1 MKCCKCCRFC
11 LFLLCFFLSFFNL
24 WCGPWLRLTKLLHS
38 RLECFT
44 EIKGFFFSEKKTFF
58 LISLNVE
65 TKTYLG
71 PQALDGRVLWVRVCP
86 SVLLPFCLTFSLCG
100 RFHGIGSLVFF
111 NFGMVW
117 ETHMSCAWQ
126 TQIFWKHCFCPQ
138 NGPKWTKNR
147 SFFKLLQNLL
157 INSFSVWCIM
167 KFLSFTIFLCKF
179 HIWEK
184 SGSWYIGRNAD
195 SQSDCKIFNYISR
208 TRQQNGNF
216 AFSIVIQIHD
226 NSKLIENIFGWA
238 WSKMGVTT
246 LVPGL

>member
-1 MKCCKCCRFC
+1 
-11 LFLLCFFLSFFNL
+11 
-24 WCGPWLRLTKLLHS
+24 
-38 RLECFT
+38 
-44 EIKGFFFSEKKTFF
+44 
-58 LISLNVE
+58 
-65 TKTYLG
+65 
-71 PQALDGRVLWVRVCP
+71 
-86 SVLLPFCLTFSLCG
+86 
-100 RFHGIGSLVFF
+100 
-111 NFGMVW
+111 
-117 ETHMSCAWQ
+117 MSCAWQ

-147 SFFKLLQNLL
+147 SFFKLLKNLL

-216 AFSIVIQIHD
+216 AFSILIQIHD
-226 NSKLIENIFGWA
+226 NSKLILKIFGWA
-238 WSKMGVTT
+238 WSKMGVTY
-246 LVPGL
+246 LVPSLKGIDGINWFFACFCKFRKTESYFNIILVGFLKNGYSCCLWSWDSVYLKK